1 MSEEEKTLSAI
12 DETIQAAKTIIE
24 VLETSRS
31 ELVKLENDKTEL
43 SQEKEKLENE
53 KTQLESEKASLEAEK
68 KQSESE
74 KSSLEAEKKQLESEK
89 SSLQSDKKL
98 LELEKTKLEE
108 ATEKLEKEKQ
118 ERDQKIG
125 DLTGEQMKLL
135 DEYKNVKVELE
146 KFMKSTEEAENA
158 EFNFER
164 IRALLSI
171 YSVLVSEIWQGQP
184 HYRILLALHG
194 DKEEWTRNEIKN
206 TTGIGGAF
214 VLRSVQ
220 ELAKVDLVD
229 YDMDT
234 QTVKL
239 KQRLFP
245 KKALEEK
252 K

>member
-1 MSEEEKTLSAI
+1 MIPMSDEEKTLSAI
-12 DETIQAAKTIIE
+12 DETIQAAEANFKEFIE
-24 VLETSRS
+24 VLENSRT
-31 ELVKLENDKTEL
+31 ELVKLENDKKEL

-53 KTQLESEKASLEAEK
+53 K
-68 KQSESE
+68 
-74 KSSLEAEKKQLESEK
+74 KQLESEK
-89 SSLQSDKKL
+89 SSLESEKKL
-98 LELEKTKLEE
+98 LELDKMKLEE
-108 ATEKLEKEKQ
+108 STEKLEKEKQ

-135 DEYKNVKVELE
+135 DEYKKVKVELK
-146 KFMKSTEEAENA
+146 KFMIATEEAEHA

-171 YSVLVSEIWQGQP
+171 YTVLVSEIWQGQP
-184 HYRILLALHG
+184 HYRILIALHG
-194 DKEEWTRNEIKN
+194 DKEVWTRDEIKN

-234 QTVKL
+234 QSVKL
-239 KQRLFP
+239 KKRLFP